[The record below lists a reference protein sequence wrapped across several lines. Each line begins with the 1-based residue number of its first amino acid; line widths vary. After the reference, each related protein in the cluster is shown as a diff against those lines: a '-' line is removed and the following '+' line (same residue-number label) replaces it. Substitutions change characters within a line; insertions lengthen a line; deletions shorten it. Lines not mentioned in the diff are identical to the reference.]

1 MCGRLKLTMLPL
13 SFLRRDFLIAVSYK
27 TSFLIQLGSIFF
39 AVPLFY
45 FSTKI
50 VDGKAFGPALDA
62 YGGNI
67 FAFLLI
73 GVALVDF
80 STTSLRTFSESLR
93 ESQLMGTLEIV
104 LLSPVRLSEILIYS
118 SLWSY
123 VLTSVRFVLYLSFG
137 TVFGFSLGHANILA
151 GLLILC
157 LAILSFAAI
166 GMLVSTATMVIKRGE
181 GINTLVSAASVFLG
195 GVIYPVSVL
204 PPWMVF
210 FSKLLPITYALTA
223 MRLALIEGRSTLDL
237 LPEVGI
243 LVAFAAVL
251 LPLAFA
257 SFWAAVRFTKA
268 TGTLGQY

>member
-1 MCGRLKLTMLPL
+1 MLPL
-13 SFLRRDFLIAVSYK
+13 AFLKRDFLISISYK
-27 TSFLIQLGSIFF
+27 TSFLIQLGGIFF

-73 GVALVDF
+73 GIALVDF

-104 LLSPVRLSEILIYS
+104 LLAPVRLSEILIYS

-123 VLTSVRFVLYLSFG
+123 VLTTIRFVLYLAFG
-137 TVFGFSLGHANILA
+137 TVFGFSLGHANIF
-151 GLLILC
+151 GGILVLG

-181 GINTLVSAASVFLG
+181 GLNTLVGAASVFLG

-204 PPWMVF
+204 PPWMAA

-223 MRLALIEGRSTLDL
+223 MRLALIEGRSTSDL
-237 LPEVGI
+237 LPQIGI
-243 LVAFAAVL
+243 LIAFAAVL
-251 LPLAFA
+251 LPFAFF
-257 SFWAAVRFTKA
+257 SFWMAVRFTKA
-268 TGTLGQY
+268 SGTLGQY